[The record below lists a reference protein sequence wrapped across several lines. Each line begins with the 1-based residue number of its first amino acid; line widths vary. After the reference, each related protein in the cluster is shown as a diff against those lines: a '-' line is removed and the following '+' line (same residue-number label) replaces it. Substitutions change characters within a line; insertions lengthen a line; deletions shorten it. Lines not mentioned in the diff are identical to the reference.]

1 MNHEAVQGRLRR
13 ISRKVHN
20 TVLKPLGR
28 PSVYRPVFLALVIL
42 NAIALL
48 RFFFGPKP
56 PPKPPKPRPPM
67 TLAQMPADCRT
78 VLNAADAKQ

>member
-1 MNHEAVQGRLRR
+1 
-13 ISRKVHN
+13 
-20 TVLKPLGR
+20 
-28 PSVYRPVFLALVIL
+28 
-42 NAIALL
+42 
-48 RFFFGPKP
+48 KP